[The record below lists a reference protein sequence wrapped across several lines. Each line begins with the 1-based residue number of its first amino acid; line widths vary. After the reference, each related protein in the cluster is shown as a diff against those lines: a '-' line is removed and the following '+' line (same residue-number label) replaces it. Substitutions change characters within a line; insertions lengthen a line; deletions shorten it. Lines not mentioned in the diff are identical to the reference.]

1 MDHSPAAFLADGEAQ
16 PDEPALA
23 RIFGDVPALAAALE
37 RAEARLRALE
47 EHARVTAEIN
57 PLIPW
62 TADSSGQ
69 VTDIGER
76 WFDLTGYTPADACA
90 QGWRAAVHPD
100 DLPALTAAI
109 ERTATSRVPYQAEFR
124 MRMRDGSLRWMRA
137 RAKPL
142 WSADGG
148 VERWYGFVEDV
159 HDRVAAEQAKA
170 LGEERLRLAV
180 RSTALGIWDY
190 DVATGA
196 RDWSP
201 ELRAMFGVPDGTP
214 PDYEAYLALVHPQDR
229 DAVRARQHAAMR
241 GDLRH
246 MFRAEYRIVRADT
259 GAVRWVST
267 FGHILRDGAGRPVR
281 VIVTFRDVT
290 DRREEQE
297 RLLWAAQ
304 HDALTG
310 LANRALF
317 SKRLGKLVE
326 RAKPFGLLLL
336 DLDHLKR
343 VNDTLGHDG
352 GDAVLKGAADRL
364 LAAAGGEAVNTA
376 RLGGDEFGL
385 ILPGVS
391 SRDALAEAAEN
402 LRGRLAEP
410 LVVDGRGLDAHA
422 SIGGA
427 LFPDHGRG
435 AGALLKSADVA
446 LYAAKTEG
454 RGRAELYDRR
464 LRAGVLRRAGMVKRA
479 REALAAG
486 RVEPHYQPKVD
497 LKSGR
502 VVGFEALLRWR
513 DGAGRLRPPADLQ
526 AAFED
531 WNVAAELSDRMLARV
546 VSDMARW
553 RGEGVAFGRVAVNVS
568 NAEFVRGD
576 LTGRV
581 LDRLELAGLPA
592 DRLELEL
599 TETVLLGDR
608 GVDVERT
615 LHELA
620 DAGVRVALDDFGT
633 GFASLVHLR
642 RFPIHVI
649 KIDRSFTA
657 GVCGDAGAAAIVR
670 ALVGLGRDLGIE
682 TVAEGVETSD
692 QFRWLHEVGCT
703 LGQGY
708 LFGRAQSAELVP
720 PMLR

>member
-1 MDHSPAAFLADGEAQ
+1 MDQSPVAFAATSEVGV
-16 PDEPALA
+16 DEPALA
-23 RIFGDVPALAAALE
+23 WIFGDAAPLAAELA
-37 RAEARLRALE
+37 RVRARLDELE
-47 EHARVTAEIN
+47 EHGRATAEIN

-62 TADSSGQ
+62 VADADGQ
-69 VTDIGER
+69 IVHIGER
-76 WFDLTGYTPADACA
+76 WCELTGYTPEQARAE
-90 QGWRAAVHPD
+90 GWQAAIHPE
-100 DLPALTAAI
+100 DLPALLVAI
-109 ERTATSRVPYQAEFR
+109 ERTASTDEPYRAEFR
-124 MRMRDGSLRWMRA
+124 IRTRDGTLRWMHD
-137 RAKPL
+137 RAKAL
-142 WSADGG
+142 RNTRGE
-148 VERWYGFVEDV
+148 VVRWYGFIEDI
-159 HDRVAAEQAKA
+159 HDRVLAEQGKA

-180 RSTALGIWDY
+180 RSTGLGIWDY
-190 DVATGA
+190 DVVTGV

-201 ELRAMFGVPDGTP
+201 ELRAMLGVPASAPAEYDT
-214 PDYEAYLALVHPQDR
+214 YFALVHPQDR
-229 DAVRARQHAAMR
+229 DALRNRQFAAMR
-241 GDLRH
+241 GE
-246 MFRAEYRIVRADT
+246 MQGVFRAEYRIRRADT
-259 GAVRWVST
+259 GEERWLGT
-267 FGHILRDGAGRPVR
+267 FGHVRHDEAGRPVR

-290 DRREEQE
+290 ERRAEQD

-304 HDALTG
+304 HDGLTG
-310 LANRALF
+310 LSNRTLF
-317 SKRLGKLVE
+317 TERLARLVE
-326 RAKPFGLLLL
+326 RGEPFGLLLL

-352 GDAVLKGAADRL
+352 GDAVLKGAAERL
-364 LAAAGGEAVNTA
+364 LAAAGGDGANTA

-385 ILPGVS
+385 ILPGVA
-391 SRDALAEAAEN
+391 SREALAEAAEN

-427 LFPDHGRG
+427 LFPDHGRS
-435 AGALLKSADVA
+435 AGALLKSADIA
-446 LYAAKTEG
+446 LYSAKTEG

-464 LRAGVLRRAGMVKRA
+464 LRAGVVRRAGMVKRA

-513 DGAGRLRPPADLQ
+513 DGAGRLRSPADLQ

-531 WNVAAELSDRMLARV
+531 LHVAAELSDRMLARV
-546 VSDMARW
+546 VADMARW
-553 RGEGVAFGRVAVNVS
+553 RGEGVAFGSVAVNVS
-568 NAEFVRGD
+568 NAEFGRGD

-592 DRLELEL
+592 DKLELEL
-599 TETVLLGDR
+599 TETVLLGER
-608 GVDVERT
+608 GVEVERT
-615 LHELA
+615 LRELA

-657 GVCGDAGAAAIVR
+657 GVCGDPGAAAIVR

-692 QFRWLHEVGCT
+692 QFRWLREVGCT

-708 LFGRAQSAELVP
+708 LFGRAQLAELVP